1 MPRKRLIW
9 QIYPPF
15 LVIILIA
22 LVTLT
27 WFFSRTLDDFYREEK
42 RRGLEA
48 QGQLVVNQA
57 REALVSGNISSLE
70 SLSVALGKQSGTR
83 LTIILPDGRV
93 VGDSEE

>member
-22 LVTLT
+22 LVTIT
-27 WFFSRTLDDFYREEK
+27 WLFSRTLDDFYREEK

-57 REALVSGNISSLE
+57 REALESGSPFAS
-70 SLSVALGKQSGTR
+70 
-83 LTIILPDGRV
+83 RV
-93 VGDSEE
+93 CRVIE